1 MAYGAY
7 TEEEIEERIEEMTP
21 KNKKMDIVYFF
32 LCDGFI
38 KIGKVNPNDDED
50 VADPGNERRVLS
62 RLSGCKTGNPK
73 QIYLLGYL
81 IGEGPNRERPKLTL
95 RENAVEVKIPREQ
108 VIFGDIPEFDSTR
121 VADLFYKE

>member
-7 TEEEIEERIEEMTP
+7 TEEKIEERIEEMKP
-21 KNKKMDIVYFF
+21 KDKKMDIVYFF

-81 IGEGPNRERPKLTL
+81 IGQE
-95 RENAVEVKIPREQ
+95 
-108 VIFGDIPEFDSTR
+108 
-121 VADLFYKE
+121 DLLA